1 MEIKNVN
8 MWSRL
13 VVSMEKLKLALLQK
27 KAIALSIILQFIM
40 VIHGGSSLQSCCV
53 LQLAQILI
61 KWFVTISTIFSESH
75 SPNNSFKFLF
85 SHRNNQ
91 ETIHQWHMIR
101 CPSRDLKSTV
111 SSTSLSKDK
120 YTALF
125 LLLFLQLN
133 FILYPSPPPEATI
146 ASPQLHH
153 SKQPMMTR
161 AIAHP
166 R

>member
-40 VIHGGSSLQSCCV
+40 VIHGSSSLQSCCV

-101 CPSRDLKSTV
+101 CPSRDLESTV

-125 LLLFLQLN
+125 LLLLFAVKFYSVSL
-133 FILYPSPPPEATI
+133 PSPRSNNCFPPTA
-146 ASPQLHH
+146 PQQTANDDK
-153 SKQPMMTR
+153 SYSSS
-161 AIAHP
+161 
-166 R
+166 